1 MRVHSTR
8 VIALILCLIP
18 LVTGVIAQETNA
30 PPVVVGSIDDLTLTR
45 EEGARTLEAAGYFS
59 DADGDALGYSVD
71 SEDETIVAA
80 SIDPISGQLTLT
92 PVVIG
97 SAEIT
102 VTARDPAG
110 AMVTQTFQARV
121 VNSAPVAVGRIDD
134 LIVTREQGPRSIETA
149 AYFRDAD
156 GDVLTY
162 SVSSFFIPVAIDSAS
177 GSLTVGLFG
186 SGDTEI
192 SVTVTDPSGATARQ
206 NIRVFL
212 GNSAP
217 VAVGRIDDQRL
228 TLAAGPQVIETADRF
243 RDADIGA
250 TLRYTVTPENEA
262 IVTTDIDSTSGQ
274 LTLTPVAIGT
284 TEITVTATDA
294 VETTATQ
301 VFQVTVNNSEP
312 VAVGSIADLTLTR
325 EGPQTLEMADYF
337 DDADGDNE
345 LRYTLIPGNES
356 IVTAG
361 IDATSGRLTLT
372 PVAIGSAELSVI
384 ASDRFAAVTQGFR
397 VIVSN
402 AAPAAV
408 GRIEDVVLTRGAG
421 QRIIEVSP
429 HFRDADGDD
438 LSYSVASGDETIVTA
453 TINTSGRLR
462 VALGIFRGR
471 STITVTA
478 RDPSGAMMTQVF
490 QVSVVNS
497 APLAMGSIAEL
508 TLTREAG
515 ARTLETAAYFS
526 DADAN
531 DSLGYVVTLEDGA
544 TVTARIDAGSGQLIV
559 TPVAVGTVAV
569 SVTARDPFGGMAT
582 QVFQVSVVNSAPA
595 TLGNIDDLTLTRE
608 AGAGTLQAAAYFRD
622 ADEDILRYSVTSE
635 QETIVTADIDPLSGQ
650 LTVTPIGRG
659 FTTISVTASDPSA
672 AMATQT
678 LRVVVGNSAPVAV
691 NSIDNLT
698 LVQTGERIIETAA
711 YFRDADG
718 DALGYGVDSED
729 DTIVSADIDPASGQ
743 LMLTPVGRGVTTISV
758 TASDP
763 SAAMVTQVF
772 QVAVDNTA
780 PVTMGNIADLTLT
793 REGGARTLETAAYF
807 SDADGDSDLRYA
819 VSPEDGAIVTAAID
833 AASGQL
839 TLTPVAI
846 GSAEISVTA
855 SDPFGATATQ
865 VFQAAVGNSA
875 PFTVGSIDDLTL
887 TREEG
892 ARTLEAADYFSDAD
906 GDALGYSVDSE
917 DDTIVTANIDPI
929 SGQLTLTPVVI
940 GGAEITVTASD
951 PVGAMVTQVF
961 QARVANSAPV
971 AVGRIDDLVVIR
983 EEGPRTID
991 TAAYF
996 RDADGDALTYSIR
1009 SFLIAADIDSV
1020 SGRLTVGLFGSGSI
1034 EGSVIVTDPSGATA
1048 RQNVRVFLG
1057 NSVPVAVGRID
1068 DQRLTLAAGP
1078 RVIETA
1084 DRFRDADVNATL
1096 RYTVTPEN
1104 EAIVTTDIDSSSGQ
1118 LTLTPVAIGTAEI
1131 TVTATD
1137 AVETTATQVFQVT
1150 VNNSAPVAV
1159 DSIADLTLT
1168 REARARTLETAD
1180 YFDDADGKASL
1191 RYAVISD
1198 GAEVS
1203 AGIDPISGQLTLTP
1217 VAIGSAEISVT
1228 ASDRFAAVTQR
1239 FQVIVSN
1246 AAPVAVGRIADLV
1259 LTRGQGQRII
1269 EASPHFRDA
1278 DGDDLNYSVAS
1289 ANETIV
1295 SADIVPD
1302 SGRLTLTAVV
1312 IGSAEITVTAR
1323 DPSGA
1328 MMSQVFQVRVDNT
1341 APLAM
1346 GRIDDLVVT
1355 REAGAQ
1361 TLEAAAYFND
1371 ADGDNDLRYTVTSEN
1386 ETIVTADIVPSSGQL
1401 TLTPIGRGL
1410 TTVSVTARDRSG
1422 AMVMQAFQVTVN
1434 NSAPTTV
1441 GSIDALM
1448 LTREEGA
1455 RTLQAADYFRDAD
1468 SNDLRYSVT
1477 SGGESVVTTSID
1489 PASGQLT
1496 LTPIAIGTTQVTVT
1510 ASEQFGPGATVMQV
1524 FEVAVVNSAPV
1535 AVGSIDNLT
1544 LVRETGAG
1552 IIGTATYF
1560 RDADGDALGYG
1571 VDSEDDTIVSADIDP
1586 ASGQLTLTPIER
1598 GVTTIT
1604 VTATASD
1611 SSAAM
1616 PTQVFQVAVDN
1627 ATPIA
1632 VNSIADLAL
1641 TREGGVRTLETAAY
1655 FSDADSDLRYTV
1667 IPEDEAAV
1675 TVAIDAASGQL
1686 TLTPVAIGSA
1696 EISVTASDPFGATA
1710 TQVFEVAVGNSAP
1723 FTVGSIADLTR
1734 TRTQGARPLET
1745 AGYFADADGNDSLGY
1760 TVASDD
1766 EGAVTANIDPISG
1779 QLTLTLVAIGTAEI
1793 SVTARDPAGAMVTQA
1808 FQVSVA
1814 NSVPVRVGRIDDQ
1827 FLMLATGAQT
1837 LEVAAYFRDV
1847 DGNDSLRYMVAS
1859 DDEGVVTASIDAIS
1873 GRLTLTPMFRQDTA
1887 ITVTARDPSGAM
1899 VTQLIRV
1906 TVVNSPPVAVNR
1918 IPDQRTTVAA
1928 GPRML
1933 RVANYFRDFENT
1945 GLFHTPVSSNR
1956 AVARVNVI
1964 DFVMGRFTLTPIAVG
1979 TAQITVTARDMFDA
1993 TVTQVFEVTVTN
2005 SAPVAV
2011 GTVDSMIL
2019 TREERTR
2026 TLEMA
2031 TYFNDA
2037 DDKASLRYAVISEGP
2052 GVGMDIPNG
2061 VSADIDP
2068 ISGRLTLTPI
2078 AIGFSEVTVTVGD
2091 PLGATATQSFSVRV
2105 DNAVPV
2111 RVGSIED
2118 RSLTVAAGP
2127 QTFGTSAYFRDVDG
2141 DVLIYDATSGNDD
2154 IVTVALGASGRLTL
2168 TPIAIGTTQVSV
2180 TAQEHFQTRD
2190 GATQVF
2196 QVTVG
2201 NSAPVA
2207 VGRIDDL
2214 ALTREGGPHSLETA
2228 PHFREV
2234 DGDDLSYSV
2243 SVASA
2248 DASIVTAGIDP
2259 DSGRL
2264 TLTPLARGF
2273 TTISVTASDPSA
2285 ATMTQVFQVA
2295 VDNTTP
2301 VAVGSIADL
2310 MLSREAGARSLETVA
2325 YFHDADGDTLT
2336 YDATSADEAVV
2347 IASIDAS
2354 SGRLRL
2360 TPVGHGSTTISVTAS
2375 DPSGIMATQTFQ
2387 VEVSNNTPVAMGAIA
2402 DLTLT
2407 REQGAQLLETA
2418 TYFRD
2423 VDGDALNYSV
2433 SVASADETIVSAGI
2447 DADSGQLTLTPLV
2460 RGDTTI
2466 SVTAS
2471 DPSAAMAT
2479 QTFQVSVANSAP
2491 VAVGAMD
2498 ELVLTSEQGGRFVE
2512 VLPYFRDADDDSLS
2526 YRFSSGDARVV
2537 MVEDNIATTRNL
2549 FVLAVGRGRTTI
2561 TMTASDPFGATAN
2574 QVFQV
2579 TVDNAAPVAVGGIE
2593 DVVLTR
2599 EQGPRTLGTAAYF
2612 SDAEDNDDLGYSVT
2626 LEDEG
2631 IVSAN
2636 IDADSGQLTLTPV
2649 GRGDTT
2655 ISVTARD
2662 PSAAMATQVFE
2673 VSVANSVLVAVGTI
2687 ADRMLRL
2694 ATGSRAFGTSAY
2706 FRDADGDALGYS
2718 VDSENE
2724 TIVSADIDADS
2735 GRLTLTPVVRGDT
2748 TISVTASGSSGAM
2761 VTQRFQVVVTNSA
2774 PVATGGRTR
2783 DLMITREAGPQT
2795 LETSVYFRDPDG
2807 DILRYEVASGNEA
2820 LVTADIDS
2828 ASGRVTVTSKGR
2840 GNAIITV
2847 TARDPSAAMVRRN
2860 LRVFLN
2866 NSAPVAVG
2874 GIDDQSLTVVAGPQ
2888 NLEVATYFRDVDG
2901 DTLIYSVDSG
2911 NGAVVSADIDSP
2923 SAQLTLTPVSPGR
2936 SRITVTASD
2945 SFGGMT
2951 TQVFQVA
2958 VGNSAPVVVS
2968 PIADQN
2974 LTVMTGPQT
2983 LETAAYFNDA
2993 EDNDGLRYSVT
3004 PGDETIVIAGID
3016 STSGRLLLTP
3026 VGRGFTTLTVTA
3038 RDRFG
3043 AMVMQDFQVTVNNSA
3058 PVAVSSI
3065 GARNLAVAAG
3075 PQTFEAAIYFRD
3087 ADDNDSLTYTVTPED
3102 EMIVMAGIDAS
3113 SGRLTLTPAAIG
3125 TTAVSVTASDPS
3137 AAMATQVFQVSVG
3150 NSAPVLLGRI
3160 AEQNLTVAAGPQP
3173 LETADYFQDADG
3185 NDSLIYTVT
3194 PEDERIVT
3202 ADIDASSGRL
3212 MLTPVAIGTAEVT
3225 VTVRD
3230 LSEAMVTQVFQVSVG
3245 NSAPTAV
3252 GGIDD
3257 LMLTRQQ
3264 GAHSLETAAYF
3275 RDADGDALG
3284 YSVDS
3289 EDETIVSANID
3300 ADSGQLTLTPVG
3312 RGDTTISVTARDPS
3326 AAMATQVFEVSVAN
3340 SVLVAVGTIDDRML
3354 RLATGRRAFGTSAYF
3369 RDADGDALAGYS
3381 VDSENDTIVTAD
3393 IDADSGRLTLTPV
3406 VRGAATISVT
3416 ASGSSGAMVTQRFRV
3431 VVANSAP
3438 VSTSTT
3444 NLVVSREA
3452 GPQTLE
3458 ASAYFRDA
3466 DGDILRYE
3474 VTSGNEALVSAE
3486 VDPASGRV
3494 TVTYK
3499 DSGIAIITVAASDPS
3514 GARVRRDFRVFLNNS
3529 APVAVGAI
3537 DDQNLAVVAGP
3548 QNLEVS
3554 TYFRDAD
3561 GDTLI
3566 YSADSGN
3573 EAIVSADIDS
3583 SSGRLTLTPVSP
3595 GRSTITVTAR
3605 DPSAAMATQVFQ
3617 VYVDNSAPVAVGSI
3631 GARNLVVTA
3640 GPQTL
3645 ETAGYFSDAE
3655 GGGDLRYSV
3664 SLTPGDEAI
3673 VIAGI
3678 NAISGRLLLTPVGRG
3693 RRTITVTTIDPPG
3706 AMATQVFQVA
3716 VINPP
3721 PTADA
3726 GAEQSVAEGTSV
3738 TLDGSDSSDPGGENL
3753 SYAWTQIGTPTVT
3766 LTSEDS
3772 ATPSFTAPTELL
3784 ADVELVFSLI
3794 VNNGESDSSADTV
3807 TITTTAGT
3815 NDPPTADAGAE
3826 QTVAEGVNVTLNGS
3840 GSSDPE
3846 SANLGYAWTQ
3856 TSGTPTVTLTGEDT
3870 ATPTFTAP
3878 SGLLADVELIFSL
3891 IVNDGENDSSAAT
3904 VTITTTAGPNNPP
3917 TADAGADQTVTEGA
3931 SVTLNGSGSS
3941 DPEGAS
3947 LSYAWTQVGTPAV
3960 ALTGEDTATPTFT
3973 APRELLANVE
3983 LVFSL
3988 IVNDSAND
3996 SSAATVTITTTAGE
4010 NDPPIAVATAMPNPT
4025 DEGATVTL
4033 DGSGS
4038 SDPEGEDLIY
4048 AWTQTSGATVSL
4060 SDTAAESPT
4069 FMAPDQLL
4077 STATLAF
4084 ELIVTEDRTDG
4095 SASPAATVSVTIS
4108 AGTNDPPT
4116 AVATATPNPA
4126 DEGASVTLDGSGS
4139 SDPEGEDLIYAWS
4152 QTSGATVSLSDTA
4165 AESPTFMA
4173 PDQLLSA
4180 ATLDFELIV
4189 TEDRT
4194 DGSAS
4199 PAATVSVTISAGT
4212 NDPPTADAGADQTV
4226 AEGASVTLN
4235 GSGSSDPEGAN
4246 LTYTWTQTSGTPT
4259 VTLTGE
4265 DTAAPTFTAPEN
4277 LSANAVLIFSL
4288 TVNDG
4293 VSNSSAATVTITA
4306 GTNDPPTADAGADQ
4320 TVAEGASV
4328 TLDGSG
4334 SSDPEGAS
4342 LTYAWTQTNGT
4353 PTVTLTGDTTATPT
4367 FTAPADLLT
4376 TTSLEFSLVVN
4387 DGESDSQANTVTITI
4402 TGVNDPPIANAGA
4415 DQTVAEGAS
4424 VTLNG
4429 SASAD
4434 PEDEDLT
4441 YAWTQVG
4448 TSTVTLNDAD
4458 TATPTFTAPTE
4469 LLTDAT
4475 LAFQLIVTEDRTGGQ
4490 SSSPATVS
4498 VTITAGTNDPPT
4510 AVATATPNPAN
4521 EGVMVTLNGSASAD
4535 PEGEGLTY
4543 AWTQVGTPT
4552 VPLSGDT
4559 TATPT
4564 FTAPTELL
4572 NPETLAFQLIV
4583 TEDRTGGQSSSPAT
4597 VSVTITAGDNDP
4609 PTAVATATPN
4619 PANEGV
4625 SVTLNGS
4632 ASSDPEDEDLT
4643 YAWSQTSGEDVSLT
4657 GENTATPT
4665 FTAPTELL
4673 NTATLAFQL
4682 IVTEDRTGGSA
4693 SDPATVN
4700 VIVSPGTNDPPT
4712 ANAGADQT
4720 VAEGASVTLNGSAS
4734 ADPEGEDLTYAWTQ
4748 VGTSTV
4754 TLNDADTATPTF
4766 TAPTELLN
4774 TATLVFQLIVTE
4786 DRTGG
4791 SQSDPATVN
4800 VIVSAGTNDAPTA
4813 NAGADQTV
4821 AEGASV
4827 TLNGSAS
4834 ADPEDEDL
4842 TYAWTQVGTPT
4853 VTLNDADTAT
4863 PTFTAPTELLADAT
4877 LTFQLIVTED
4887 RTGGSASAPATVNV
4901 IVSPGTNDPPTAN
4914 AGADQTVAEGASVTL
4929 NGSASADPE
4938 DEDLTYA
4945 WTQTGGTPTVPLTGD
4960 TTVTP
4965 TFTAP
4970 TELLNP
4976 ETLVFQLI
4984 VTEDRTGGS
4993 QSDPATV
5000 NVIVSPGTNDAPIAN
5015 AGADQTVAEGA
5026 SVTLNGSAS
5035 ADPEGEDLT
5044 YAWTQVG
5051 TPTVPLTGQNTATPT
5066 FTAPTELLN
5075 TETLV
5080 FQLIVTE
5087 DRTGGSQSDP
5097 ATVNVIVSP
5106 GTNDAP
5112 IANAGAN
5119 QTVAEGVTVTLN
5131 GSASSDPEGE
5141 DLTYAWTQTGGEDVS
5156 LTGDTTA
5163 TPTFTAPVQL
5173 LNPETLVF
5181 QLIVTEDR
5189 TGGQSSSPA
5198 TVNVTITAGTND
5210 PPTANAGA
5218 DQSVAEGVT
5227 VTLNGSASA
5236 DPEGEDLT
5244 YAWTQTGGTP
5254 TVPLTGDTTATP
5266 TFTAPTE
5273 LLNPETLVFQLIVTE
5288 DRTGGQSSSPATVN
5302 VTITAGTNDPPTAD
5316 AGSDQTVA
5324 EGATVTLNG
5333 SASADPEG
5341 EDLTYAWT
5349 QVGTS
5354 TVTLNDADTIAPTF
5368 TAPENL
5374 SADVDLVFSLTVN
5387 DGVSGS
5393 QAATVTITVGTNTPP
5408 TISGTPATSV
5418 VQGGTYIFTP
5428 DGGDVDTGDTLE
5440 YAISNLPDWADFD
5453 TATGALTNKTGR
5465 PNSGDVGNHE
5475 DIIITVT
5482 DGIIATPVALATFA
5496 IEVTAP
5502 APTNTPPTISG
5513 APQTSVVQGGTYSF
5527 TPGGG
5532 DVDTGDTLLY
5542 AISNLPDWADFST
5555 TTGAL
5560 TNKTGRPN
5568 SGDVGNHEDIVIT
5581 VTDGIIATP
5590 VALATFA
5597 IEVTAP
5603 APTNTPPTI
5612 SGSPATSVAQ
5622 GGTYSFTP
5630 GGGDVDTGDTLL
5642 YAISNLPDWA
5652 DFSTT
5657 TGALTNKTGRPNS
5670 GDVGN
5675 HEDIIITVTDGIITT
5690 PVALA
5695 TFAIEVTA
5703 PAPTNTPPTISGSP
5717 ATSVAQGGT
5726 YSFTPGGGDVDTGD
5740 TLLYAISNLPDW
5752 ADFSTT
5758 TGALTNKAGRPNS
5771 GDVGNHEDIV
5781 ISVTDGN
5788 IATPVALA
5796 TFAIEVTAPA
5806 PTNTPP
5812 TISGSP
5818 ATSVAQGGTYSFT
5831 PGGGDVDTGDT
5842 LLYAIS
5848 NLPDWADFSTTT
5860 GALTNKTGRPNSGDV
5875 GNHEDIIIT
5884 VTDNIITTPVA
5895 LSAFDIEVT
5904 ATAGTNVPPTANAG
5918 ANQRASKGTAVT
5930 LDGTGSDDPDG
5941 DNAALTYLWSQ
5952 DAGPTVTLS
5961 STAAAQPTF
5970 TIPNTI
5976 PTSGPASY
5984 TFRLIVSG
5992 GALSSA
5998 PVTVRIFIRPLFRDT
6013 IANQTYSEGNAITA
6027 LTLPEALAGPGSA
6040 PSTNTYTLAPLPA
6053 GLAFNATSRILSG
6066 TPTTAGTTDLTY
6078 TATNGD
6084 GDTDSLSFSIAVTS
6098 AANTPPTTSAFTVT
6112 TNEDTDYT
6120 FTVANFPFTDTDG
6133 DMLEQVRIDTLP
6145 ASANGSLAL
6154 GTGATPVNMAQVI
6167 AVADIPT
6174 LVYTPA
6180 TNVNGAATFT
6190 FSVSDGDDFSTPP
6203 ATATVTVTAVND
6215 AASGLPTISG
6225 APRVGATL
6233 TANTNGISDAD
6244 GPASLPFTYQ
6254 WNTHSGGTDTAIGGA
6269 TSASYLLTADDVGDQ
6284 ITVSV
6289 RYSDAGNTNEGPLTS
6304 VPTALITASSTPAPP
6319 PPAPGP
6325 DPEPPPDEDDGV
6337 QLLNAEGFPVSGLTI
6352 VVGETREVSI
6362 QGGFPPFFV
6371 SGDPGGTTR
6380 SVVAGRTLLVT
6391 GVNAGQAR
6399 LRIRD
6404 IRETFSFLPVN
6415 VTTLPPVLNP
6425 EADDGTGTE
6434 AVFRSGASSDG
6445 GDSYFED
6452 GSFPVGEELDIV
6464 FTITPRSIDV
6474 GEQANVVVAAR
6485 SASAPETVWLLT
6497 QSGLVLYDGET
6508 LAYFEEDLM
6517 LEAGVRLINLTP
6529 EPVMLSSAELG
6540 NWELYIGYQLD
6551 SGELLYHTEP
6561 LRIEVVE

>member
-18 LVTGVIAQETNA
+18 LVTGVIAQESNA

-71 SEDETIVAA
+71 SEDETIVTAN
-80 SIDPISGQLTLT
+80 IDPISGQLTLT
-92 PVVIG
+92 PIDRRG
-97 SAEIT
+97 TTIT
-102 VTARDPAG
+102 VTASDPVG
-110 AMVTQTFQARV
+110 AMVTQVFQARV
-121 VNSAPVAVGRIDD
+121 ANSAPVAVGRIDD
-134 LIVTREQGPRSIETA
+134 LVVIREEGPRTIDTA

-156 GDVLTY
+156 GDALTY
-162 SVSSFFIPVAIDSAS
+162 SIRSFLIAADIDSVS
-177 GSLTVGLFG
+177 GRLTVGLFG
-186 SGDTEI
+186 SGSIEG
-192 SVTVTDPSGATARQ
+192 SVIVTDPSGATARQ
-206 NIRVFL
+206 NVRVFL
-212 GNSAP
+212 GNSVP

-228 TLAAGPQVIETADRF
+228 TLAAGPQVIATADRF
-243 RDADIGA
+243 RDADVNA

-262 IVTTDIDSTSGQ
+262 IVTADIDSTSGQ

-284 TEITVTATDA
+284 TEITVTATD
-294 VETTATQ
+294 VLETTATQ
-301 VFQVTVNNSEP
+301 VFQVTVNNSAP

-337 DDADGDNE
+337 RDADGDNE
-345 LRYTLIPGNES
+345 LRYTLIPGNAS

-384 ASDRFAAVTQGFR
+384 ASDRFAAVTQRFR

-438 LSYSVASGDETIVTA
+438 LSYSVASADETIVTA

-608 AGAGTLQAAAYFRD
+608 AGAQPLETAAYFRD
-622 ADEDILRYSVTSE
+622 ADEDILRYGVTAE

-650 LTVTPIGRG
+650 LTVTPVGRG

-678 LRVVVGNSAPVAV
+678 LRVMVDNSAPVAV
-691 NSIDNLT
+691 GSIDNLT

-711 YFRDADG
+711 FFRDADG

-743 LMLTPVGRGVTTISV
+743 LMLTPVERGVTTITV
-758 TASDP
+758 TATASDP
-763 SAAMVTQVF
+763 SAAMPTQVF
-772 QVAVDNTA
+772 QVAVDNATPIA
-780 PVTMGNIADLTLT
+780 VNSIADLALT
-793 REGGARTLETAAYF
+793 REDGAQTLETAAYF

-892 ARTLEAADYFSDAD
+892 ARTLEVAAYFSDAD

-917 DDTIVTANIDPI
+917 DETIVTANIDPI
-929 SGQLTLTPVVI
+929 SGQLTLTPI
-940 GGAEITVTASD
+940 DRRGTTITVTARD

-983 EEGPRTID
+983 EEGPRSID

-996 RDADGDALTYSIR
+996 RDADGDALTYSTR

-1078 RVIETA
+1078 QVIETA
-1084 DRFRDADVNATL
+1084 DRFRDADVGATL

-1104 EAIVTTDIDSSSGQ
+1104 EAIVTTDIDSTSGQ
-1118 LTLTPVAIGTAEI
+1118 LTLTPVAIGTTEI

-1137 AVETTATQVFQVT
+1137 VLETTATQVFQVT
-1150 VNNSAPVAV
+1150 VNNSEPVAV
-1159 DSIADLTLT
+1159 GSIADLTLT
-1168 REARARTLETAD
+1168 REARARTLQTAD

-1203 AGIDPISGQLTLTP
+1203 ADIDPISGQLTLTP
-1217 VAIGSAEISVT
+1217 VAIGSAELSVT

-1259 LTRGQGQRII
+1259 LTRGEGQRII

-1278 DGDDLNYSVAS
+1278 DGDDLSYSVAS
-1289 ANETIV
+1289 ANEAIV
-1295 SADIVPD
+1295 SAGIDPD
-1302 SGRLTLTAVV
+1302 SGQLTLTAVV

-1323 DPSGA
+1323 DPTGA
-1328 MMSQVFQVRVDNT
+1328 MMTQVFQVRVANT

-1355 REAGAQ
+1355 REEGAQ

-1386 ETIVTADIVPSSGQL
+1386 EAIVTANIVPSSGQL
-1401 TLTPIGRGL
+1401 TLTPIGRGF

-1434 NSAPTTV
+1434 NSAPTTL
-1441 GSIDALM
+1441 GNIDALM

-1468 SNDLRYSVT
+1468 TNDLRYSVI
-1477 SGGESVVTTSID
+1477 SGVGSVVSTSID
-1489 PASGQLT
+1489 PASGELT

-1510 ASEQFGPGATVMQV
+1510 ASEQFGPGAMVMQV

-1535 AVGSIDNLT
+1535 AVGRIDNLT
-1544 LVRETGAG
+1544 LILETGAG
-1552 IIGTATYF
+1552 IIATATYF

-1611 SSAAM
+1611 PSAAM

-1641 TREGGVRTLETAAY
+1641 TREDGVQTLETAAY

-1675 TVAIDAASGQL
+1675 TVGIDAASGQL
-1686 TLTPVAIGSA
+1686 TLTPVAIGTTKV
-1696 EISVTASDPFGATA
+1696 SVTASDPFGATA

-1745 AGYFADADGNDSLGY
+1745 AGYFGDADGNDSLGY

-1837 LEVAAYFRDV
+1837 LEVAAYFRDA
-1847 DGNDSLRYMVAS
+1847 DGNDSLRYTVAS
-1859 DDEGVVTASIDAIS
+1859 ADEGVVTASIDAIS
-1873 GRLTLTPMFRQDTA
+1873 GRLTLTPMFRQATA

-1964 DFVMGRFTLTPIAVG
+1964 DFVMGRFTLIPIAVG

-1993 TVTQVFEVTVTN
+1993 TATQVFEVTVTN

-2011 GTVDSMIL
+2011 GSVDFMIL

-2037 DDKASLRYAVISEGP
+2037 DDKGSLRYAVISEGP

-2091 PLGATATQSFSVRV
+2091 PLGATATQSFEVRV

-2214 ALTREGGPHSLETA
+2214 ALTREGGAHILETA
-2228 PHFREV
+2228 LHFREV

-2243 SVASA
+2243 SVASV
-2248 DASIVTAGIDP
+2248 DATIVSAGIDP

-2273 TTISVTASDPSA
+2273 TTISVTAGDPSA
-2285 ATMTQVFQVA
+2285 AMTTQVFRVA

-2626 LEDEG
+2626 LEAEG
-2631 IVSAN
+2631 IVTAN

-2649 GRGDTT
+2649 SRGDTT

-2687 ADRMLRL
+2687 DDRMLRL

-2774 PVATGGRTR
+2774 PVATGGRIR

-2847 TARDPSAAMVRRN
+2847 TASDPSAAMVRRN

-2874 GIDDQSLTVVAGPQ
+2874 AIDDQSLTVVAGPQ

-2911 NGAVVSADIDSP
+2911 NEAVVSADIDSP

-2936 SRITVTASD
+2936 STITVTASD

-3595 GRSTITVTAR
+3595 GRSTITVTAS

-3693 RRTITVTTIDPPG
+3693 LRTIAVTTIDPPG

-3726 GAEQSVAEGTSV
+3726 GAEQTVAEGTSV

-3753 SYAWTQIGTPTVT
+3753 SYAWIQTDGQIVSLSG
-3766 LTSEDS
+3766 EDS

-3784 ADVELVFSLI
+3784 ADVVLVFSLI

-3807 TITTTAGT
+3807 TITTTAGV
-3815 NDPPTADAGAE
+3815 NDPPIANAGAE
-3826 QTVAEGVNVTLNGS
+3826 QTVAEGASVTLNGS
-3840 GSSDPE
+3840 ASADPE
-3846 SANLGYAWTQ
+3846 GENLTYAWTQ
-3856 TSGTPTVTLTGEDT
+3856 VGTSTVTLSGEDT

-3947 LSYAWTQVGTPAV
+3947 LTYAWTQVGTPAV

-3973 APRELLANVE
+3973 APENLLTDAVLE
-3983 LVFSL
+3983 FSL
-3988 IVNDSAND
+3988 TVNDGVSD
-3996 SSAATVTITTTAGE
+3996 SSAATVTITTTAGT
-4010 NDPPIAVATAMPNPT
+4010 NDPPTANAGADQSVA
-4025 DEGATVTL
+4025 EGVTVTL

-4038 SDPEGEDLIY
+4038 SDPENANLIY
-4048 AWTQTSGATVSL
+4048 AWTQVGTPTVALTGA
-4060 SDTAAESPT
+4060 DTATPT
-4069 FMAPDQLL
+4069 FTAPENLL
-4077 STATLAF
+4077 
-4084 ELIVTEDRTDG
+4084 TDAVLEFSLTVNDG
-4095 SASPAATVSVTIS
+4095 VSDSSAATVTI
-4108 AGTNDPPT
+4108 TT
-4116 AVATATPNPA
+4116 T
-4126 DEGASVTLDGSGS
+4126 
-4139 SDPEGEDLIYAWS
+4139 
-4152 QTSGATVSLSDTA
+4152 
-4165 AESPTFMA
+4165 
-4173 PDQLLSA
+4173 
-4180 ATLDFELIV
+4180 
-4189 TEDRT
+4189 
-4194 DGSAS
+4194 
-4199 PAATVSVTISAGT
+4199 AGT

-4226 AEGASVTLN
+4226 AEGVTVTLD
-4235 GSGSSDPEGAN
+4235 GSGSSDPENAT
-4246 LTYTWTQTSGTPT
+4246 LTYAWTQTSGTPTVTLTGEDTATPTFTAPENLLTDAVLEFSLTVNDGVSDSSAATVTITTTAGENDPPTANAGADQTVAEGVTVTLNGSGNDPEGEDLTYAWTQTSGTPT

-4277 LSANAVLIFSL
+4277 LLTNAVLEFSL

-4293 VSNSSAATVTITA
+4293 VSDSSAATVTITTTA
-4306 GTNDPPTADAGADQ
+4306 GTNDPPTANAGADQSVAEGVTVTLDGSGSSDPENANLIYAWTQVGTPTVTLTGEDTATPTFTAPENLLTDAVLEFSLTVNDGVSDSSAATVTITTTAGTNDAPTANAGADQ

-4334 SSDPEGAS
+4334 SSDPENAN
-4342 LTYAWTQTNGT
+4342 LTYAWTQVGT

-4367 FTAPADLLT
+4367 FTAPENLLT
-4376 TTSLEFSLVVN
+4376 NAVLEFSLIVN
-4387 DGESDSQANTVTITI
+4387 DGVSDSAAATVTIT
-4402 TGVNDPPIANAGA
+4402 TTAGQNDPPIANAGA
-4415 DQTVAEGAS
+4415 DQTVAEGVT

-4429 SASAD
+4429 SASSD
-4434 PEDEDLT
+4434 PENANLT

-4448 TSTVTLNDAD
+4448 TPTVTLSGED

-4469 LLTDAT
+4469 LLNTETLVFQLIVTEDRTGGQSSSPATVSVIVSAGTNDAPIADAGADQTVAEGVTVTLNGSASADPEGEDLTYAWTQTGGEDVSLSGENTATPTFTAPVQLLNPETLVFQLIVTEDRTGGQSSSPATVSVTITAGDNDAPTANAGADQTVAEGVTVTLNGSGSSDPEGEDLTYAWTQTSGEDVSLSDTDTAT
-4475 LAFQLIVTEDRTGGQ
+4475 PTFTAPDQLLNPETLVFQLIVTEDRTGGQ

-4498 VTITAGTNDPPT
+4498 VTITAGTNDAPIANAGADQT
-4510 AVATATPNPAN
+4510 VA
-4521 EGVMVTLNGSASAD
+4521 EGVTVTLNGSASAD
-4535 PEGEGLTY
+4535 PEGEDLTY
-4543 AWTQVGTPT
+4543 AWSQTGGEDVS
-4552 VPLSGDT
+4552 LSGDT

-4564 FTAPTELL
+4564 FTAPVQLL
-4572 NPETLAFQLIV
+4572 NPETLVFQLIV

-4609 PTAVATATPN
+4609 PTANAGADQSVA
-4619 PANEGV
+4619 EGV
-4625 SVTLNGS
+4625 TVTLNGS
-4632 ASSDPEDEDLT
+4632 ASADPEGEDLT
-4643 YAWSQTSGEDVSLT
+4643 YAWSQTGGEDVSLSGDT
-4657 GENTATPT
+4657 TATPT
-4665 FTAPTELL
+4665 FTAPVQLL
-4673 NTATLAFQL
+4673 NPETLVFQL
-4682 IVTEDRTGGSA
+4682 IVTEDRTGGQS
-4693 SDPATVN
+4693 SSPATVS
-4700 VIVSPGTNDPPT
+4700 VTITAGDNDPPT

-4720 VAEGASVTLNGSAS
+4720 VAEGASVTLNGSGSSDPEGEDLTYAWSQTGGATVSLSDTAAESPTFMAPDQLLNPETLAFSLIVNDGVSDSAAATVTITTTAGQNDPPIANAGADQTVAEGVTVTLNGSASSDPENANLTYAWTQVGTPTVTLSGEDTATPTFTAPTELLNTETLVFQLIVTEDRTGGQSSSPATVSVIVSAGTNDAPIADAGADQTVAEGVTVTLNGSAS

-4748 VGTSTV
+4748 TSGEDV
-4754 TLNDADTATPTF
+4754 SLSGENTATPTF
-4766 TAPTELLN
+4766 TAPVQLLN
-4774 TATLVFQLIVTE
+4774 PETLVFQLIVTE

-4791 SQSDPATVN
+4791 QSSSPATVS
-4800 VIVSAGTNDAPTA
+4800 VTITAGDNDAPTA

-4821 AEGASV
+4821 AEGVTV

-4863 PTFTAPTELLADAT
+4863 PTFTAPTELLTDAT

-4887 RTGGSASAPATVNV
+4887 RTNGSASAPATVNV
-4901 IVSPGTNDPPTAN
+4901 IVTAGTNDP
-4914 AGADQTVAEGASVTL
+4914 
-4929 NGSASADPE
+4929 
-4938 DEDLTYA
+4938 
-4945 WTQTGGTPTVPLTGD
+4945 
-4960 TTVTP
+4960 
-4965 TFTAP
+4965 
-4970 TELLNP
+4970 
-4976 ETLVFQLI
+4976 
-4984 VTEDRTGGS
+4984 
-4993 QSDPATV
+4993 
-5000 NVIVSPGTNDAPIAN
+5000 PIAN
-5015 AGADQTVAEGA
+5015 AGADQTVAEGVT
-5026 SVTLNGSAS
+5026 VTLNGSAS
-5035 ADPEGEDLT
+5035 ADPEGEGLT
-5044 YAWTQVG
+5044 YAWTQTSG
-5051 TPTVPLTGQNTATPT
+5051 TPTVTLSGDTTATPT
-5066 FTAPTELLN
+5066 FSAPENLLADAVLEFSLTVN
-5075 TETLV
+5075 DGV
-5080 FQLIVTE
+5080 NN
-5087 DRTGGSQSDP
+5087 SDP
-5097 ATVNVIVSP
+5097 ATVTITTTA

-5141 DLTYAWTQTGGEDVS
+5141 DLTYAWTQVGTSTVTLTGED
-5156 LTGDTTA
+5156 TA
-5163 TPTFTAPVQL
+5163 TPTFTAPENL
-5173 LNPETLVF
+5173 LTDAELVF
-5181 QLIVTEDR
+5181 SLTVND
-5189 TGGQSSSPA
+5189 GVSDSSAA
-5198 TVNVTITAGTND
+5198 TVTITTTAGTND
-5210 PPTANAGA
+5210 APIANAGA
-5218 DQSVAEGVT
+5218 
-5227 VTLNGSASA
+5227 
-5236 DPEGEDLT
+5236 
-5244 YAWTQTGGTP
+5244 
-5254 TVPLTGDTTATP
+5254 
-5266 TFTAPTE
+5266 
-5273 LLNPETLVFQLIVTE
+5273 
-5288 DRTGGQSSSPATVN
+5288 
-5302 VTITAGTNDPPTAD
+5302 
-5316 AGSDQTVA
+5316 DQTVA

-5341 EDLTYAWT
+5341 ENLTYTWT
-5349 QVGTS
+5349 QVGTP
-5354 TVTLNDADTIAPTF
+5354 TVTLTGQTTATPTF

-5374 SADVDLVFSLTVN
+5374 LANAVLEFSLIVN
-5387 DGVSGS
+5387 DGVSDS
-5393 QAATVTITVGTNTPP
+5393 SAATVTITTTAAPPEVLNEGAAVALGMEPASTDSTGTMITLPTSEPVDVSMARTDEFMVTSTLDGVARDHRVTAIRQGSIILDVTPAIPAGAVIAVSYIPVLGSITSTATDMPLAEISNLSVRPPTSGAFTDLNETILPEVARALADQTVGGITRRIDQVRTGANRTVNFAGQSSLAGVATAHGKGMADRTLDMKAMLGNSGFALPLNAGDGTGGTNG
-5408 TISGTPATSV
+5408 SGGSSLTFWGGADYRDFDGSGNGIDFDGDLFSAQLGVDGKPRDGLLIGLAASWSESEIDYRSDSGRGEHQLEIASVNPYASWEARNGLDLWATAGFG
-5418 VQGGTYIFTP
+5418 QGDLEITGDGQDRVSSDVETRTVGAGVGYQLPGSSTFRLKGSALLSELEVEGGNGIAALEVNTSLLRIALERSHKQMLSGEAYMEP
-5428 DGGDVDTGDTLE
+5428 SLEAGARYDGGDGETGFGVELGAGLRYTNPAAGLTLE
-5440 YAISNLPDWADFD
+5440 SNARTLVGRDDYKEWGIS
-5453 TATGALTNKTGR
+5453 GR
-5465 PNSGDVGNHE
+5465 ILLQAGNH
-5475 DIIITVT
+5475 
-5482 DGIIATPVALATFA
+5482 
-5496 IEVTAP
+5496 
-5502 APTNTPPTISG
+5502 
-5513 APQTSVVQGGTYSF
+5513 
-5527 TPGGG
+5527 
-5532 DVDTGDTLLY
+5532 
-5542 AISNLPDWADFST
+5542 
-5555 TTGAL
+5555 
-5560 TNKTGRPN
+5560 GR
-5568 SGDVGNHEDIVIT
+5568 G
-5581 VTDGIIATP
+5581 
-5590 VALATFA
+5590 
-5597 IEVTAP
+5597 
-5603 APTNTPPTI
+5603 
-5612 SGSPATSVAQ
+5612 
-5622 GGTYSFTP
+5622 
-5630 GGGDVDTGDTLL
+5630 
-5642 YAISNLPDWA
+5642 
-5652 DFSTT
+5652 
-5657 TGALTNKTGRPNS
+5657 
-5670 GDVGN
+5670 
-5675 HEDIIITVTDGIITT
+5675 
-5690 PVALA
+5690 
-5695 TFAIEVTA
+5695 
-5703 PAPTNTPPTISGSP
+5703 
-5717 ATSVAQGGT
+5717 
-5726 YSFTPGGGDVDTGD
+5726 
-5740 TLLYAISNLPDW
+5740 
-5752 ADFSTT
+5752 
-5758 TGALTNKAGRPNS
+5758 
-5771 GDVGNHEDIV
+5771 
-5781 ISVTDGN
+5781 
-5788 IATPVALA
+5788 
-5796 TFAIEVTAPA
+5796 
-5806 PTNTPP
+5806 
-5812 TISGSP
+5812 
-5818 ATSVAQGGTYSFT
+5818 
-5831 PGGGDVDTGDT
+5831 
-5842 LLYAIS
+5842 
-5848 NLPDWADFSTTT
+5848 
-5860 GALTNKTGRPNSGDV
+5860 
-5875 GNHEDIIIT
+5875 
-5884 VTDNIITTPVA
+5884 
-5895 LSAFDIEVT
+5895 
-5904 ATAGTNVPPTANAG
+5904 
-5918 ANQRASKGTAVT
+5918 
-5930 LDGTGSDDPDG
+5930 
-5941 DNAALTYLWSQ
+5941 
-5952 DAGPTVTLS
+5952 
-5961 STAAAQPTF
+5961 
-5970 TIPNTI
+5970 
-5976 PTSGPASY
+5976 
-5984 TFRLIVSG
+5984 
-5992 GALSSA
+5992 
-5998 PVTVRIFIRPLFRDT
+5998 
-6013 IANQTYSEGNAITA
+6013 
-6027 LTLPEALAGPGSA
+6027 
-6040 PSTNTYTLAPLPA
+6040 
-6053 GLAFNATSRILSG
+6053 
-6066 TPTTAGTTDLTY
+6066 
-6078 TATNGD
+6078 
-6084 GDTDSLSFSIAVTS
+6084 LSFS
-6098 AANTPPTTSAFTVT
+6098 
-6112 TNEDTDYT
+6112 
-6120 FTVANFPFTDTDG
+6120 
-6133 DMLEQVRIDTLP
+6133 LR
-6145 ASANGSLAL
+6145 
-6154 GTGATPVNMAQVI
+6154 PV
-6167 AVADIPT
+6167 
-6174 LVYTPA
+6174 YG
-6180 TNVNGAATFT
+6180 NVNSSTQALWD
-6190 FSVSDGDDFSTPP
+6190 DGLRDE
-6203 ATATVTVTAVND
+6203 
-6215 AASGLPTISG
+6215 
-6225 APRVGATL
+6225 
-6233 TANTNGISDAD
+6233 AD
-6244 GPASLPFTYQ
+6244 GTARD
-6254 WNTHSGGTDTAIGGA
+6254 NTMRMESRLGYGL
-6269 TSASYLLTADDVGDQ
+6269 S
-6284 ITVSV
+6284 
-6289 RYSDAGNTNEGPLTS
+6289 
-6304 VPTALITASSTPAPP
+6304 
-6319 PPAPGP
+6319 APGGYGLMTP
-6325 DPEPPPDEDDGV
+6325 Y
-6337 QLLNAEGFPVSGLTI
+6337 AEMT
-6352 VVGETREVSI
+6352 
-6362 QGGFPPFFV
+6362 
-6371 SGDPGGTTR
+6371 SGDSTR
-6380 SVVAGRTLLVT
+6380 RY
-6391 GVNAGQAR
+6391 R
-6399 LRIRD
+6399 L
-6404 IRETFSFLPVN
+6404 
-6415 VTTLPPVLNP
+6415 
-6425 EADDGTGTE
+6425 G
-6434 AVFRSGASSDG
+6434 
-6445 GDSYFED
+6445 
-6452 GSFPVGEELDIV
+6452 
-6464 FTITPRSIDV
+6464 
-6474 GEQANVVVAAR
+6474 
-6485 SASAPETVWLLT
+6485 
-6497 QSGLVLYDGET
+6497 
-6508 LAYFEEDLM
+6508 M
-6517 LEAGVRLINLTP
+6517 
-6529 EPVMLSSAELG
+6529 
-6540 NWELYIGYQLD
+6540 NWELGSLFD
-6551 SGELLYHTEP
+6551 LNLVGERSESSASSAGTASTNAEHIILLKGVIR
-6561 LRIEVVE
+6561 L

>member
-206 NIRVFL
+206 NVRVFL
-212 GNSAP
+212 GNSVP
-217 VAVGRIDDQRL
+217 VAVGSIADQRL
-228 TLAAGPQVIETADRF
+228 TLAAGPRVIETADRF

-250 TLRYTVTPENEA
+250 TLRYTVASENEA

-337 DDADGDNE
+337 RDADGDNE
-345 LRYTLIPGNES
+345 LRYTLIPGNAS

-384 ASDRFAAVTQGFR
+384 ASDRFAAVTQRFR

-462 VALGIFRGR
+462 VTLGIFRGR

-582 QVFQVSVVNSAPA
+582 QVLQVSVVNSAPA

-608 AGAGTLQAAAYFRD
+608 AGAQPLETAAYFRD
-622 ADEDILRYSVTSE
+622 ADEDILRYGVTAE

-650 LTVTPIGRG
+650 LTVTPVGRG

-678 LRVVVGNSAPVAV
+678 LRVMVGNSAPVAV
-691 NSIDNLT
+691 GSIDNLT

-743 LMLTPVGRGVTTISV
+743 LTLTPVGRGVTTISV
-758 TASDP
+758 NASDP

-780 PVTMGNIADLTLT
+780 PVTMGSIDGLMLT
-793 REGGARTLETAAYF
+793 RGGGAQTLETAAYF

-833 AASGQL
+833 AASGRL

-855 SDPFGATATQ
+855 SDPFGATAIQ

-887 TREEG
+887 TREQG

-917 DDTIVTANIDPI
+917 DGTIVTANIDPI

-940 GGAEITVTASD
+940 GGAEITVTARD
-951 PVGAMVTQVF
+951 PAGAMVTQVF
-961 QARVANSAPV
+961 QARVVNSAPV

-996 RDADGDALTYSIR
+996 RDADGDALTYSTR
-1009 SFLIAADIDSV
+1009 SFLIAADIDAV

-1078 RVIETA
+1078 QVIETA

-1104 EAIVTTDIDSSSGQ
+1104 EAIVTTDIDSSSGR
-1118 LTLTPVAIGTAEI
+1118 LMLTPVAIGSAEVA
-1131 TVTATD
+1131 VTISD
-1137 AVETTATQVFQVT
+1137 VLETTATQVFQVI

-1168 REARARTLETAD
+1168 REARARTLQTAD

-1295 SADIVPD
+1295 SAGIDPD
-1302 SGRLTLTAVV
+1302 SGQLTLTAVV
-1312 IGSAEITVTAR
+1312 IGSTEITVTAR

-1328 MMSQVFQVRVDNT
+1328 MMTQVFQVRVDNT

-1441 GSIDALM
+1441 GSIDDLM

-1455 RTLQAADYFRDAD
+1455 RILQAADYFRDAD
-1468 SNDLRYSVT
+1468 SNDLRYSVM
-1477 SGGESVVTTSID
+1477 SGVESVVTTSID

-1510 ASEQFGPGATVMQV
+1510 ASEQFGPGAMVMQV

-1544 LVRETGAG
+1544 LILETGAG
-1552 IIGTATYF
+1552 IIETATYF

-1586 ASGQLTLTPIER
+1586 DSGQLTLTPIER

-1611 SSAAM
+1611 PSAAM

-1641 TREGGVRTLETAAY
+1641 TREDGARTLETAAY

-1686 TLTPVAIGSA
+1686 TLTPVAIGTTKV
-1696 EISVTASDPFGATA
+1696 SVTASDPFGATA

-1734 TRTQGARPLET
+1734 TRTQGVRPLET

-1760 TVASDD
+1760 TVASEN
-1766 EGAVTANIDPISG
+1766 EGVVTAHIDPISG
-1779 QLTLTLVAIGTAEI
+1779 QLTLTLVAIGTAEV
-1793 SVTARDPAGAMVTQA
+1793 SVTASDPAGAMVTQA

-1847 DGNDSLRYMVAS
+1847 DGNDSLRYTVAS
-1859 DDEGVVTASIDAIS
+1859 ADEGVVTASIDPIS
-1873 GRLTLTPMFRQDTA
+1873 GRLTLTPMFRQATA

-1964 DFVMGRFTLTPIAVG
+1964 DFVMGRFTLIPIAVG

-1993 TVTQVFEVTVTN
+1993 TATQVFEVTVTN

-2011 GTVDSMIL
+2011 GSVDFMIL

-2037 DDKASLRYAVISEGP
+2037 DDKGSLRYAVISEGP

-2091 PLGATATQSFSVRV
+2091 PLGATATQSFEVRV
-2105 DNAVPV
+2105 DNAAPV

-2214 ALTREGGPHSLETA
+2214 ALTREGGPHILETA

-2234 DGDDLSYSV
+2234 DGDDLNYSV

-2248 DASIVTAGIDP
+2248 NESIVSAGIDP

-2285 ATMTQVFQVA
+2285 AMTTQVFRVA

-2301 VAVGSIADL
+2301 VAVGSIDDL
-2310 MLSREAGARSLETVA
+2310 MLSREAGARPLETVA

-2336 YDATSADEAVV
+2336 FDATSANETVV
-2347 IASIDAS
+2347 IASINAS

-2360 TPVGHGSTTISVTAS
+2360 TPVGHGITTISVTAS

-2387 VEVSNNTPVAMGAIA
+2387 VEVSNNTPVAMGAID

-2407 REQGAQLLETA
+2407 REQGAHSLETA

-2423 VDGDALNYSV
+2423 VDGDALSYNV

-2447 DADSGQLTLTPLV
+2447 DAASGQLTLTPLV

-2631 IVSAN
+2631 IVTAN

-2649 GRGDTT
+2649 SRGNTT

-2662 PSAAMATQVFE
+2662 PSAAMTTQVFE

-2687 ADRMLRL
+2687 DDRMLRL

-2724 TIVSADIDADS
+2724 TIVTADIDADS
-2735 GRLTLTPVVRGDT
+2735 GRLTLTPVVRGNA

-2761 VTQRFQVVVTNSA
+2761 VTQRFQVVVANSA
-2774 PVATGGRTR
+2774 PVATGGRIR

-2874 GIDDQSLTVVAGPQ
+2874 AIDDQSLTVVAGPQ

-2911 NGAVVSADIDSP
+2911 NEAVVSANIDSP

-2958 VGNSAPVVVS
+2958 VGNSAPVVVN

-3004 PGDETIVIAGID
+3004 PGDETVVIAGID

-3038 RDRFG
+3038 RDPFAAG
-3043 AMVMQDFQVTVNNSA
+3043 VMQVFQVNVNNSA

-3087 ADDNDSLTYTVTPED
+3087 ADDNDSLTYTATPED

-3125 TTAVSVTASDPS
+3125 TTTVSVTASDPS

-3452 GPQTLE
+3452 GPQILE

-3474 VTSGNEALVSAE
+3474 VASGNEALVSAE

-3529 APVAVGAI
+3529 APVAVGGI

-3554 TYFRDAD
+3554 AYFRDAD

-3566 YSADSGN
+3566 YSADSAD
-3573 EAIVSADIDS
+3573 EAVVSADIDS

-3726 GAEQSVAEGTSV
+3726 GAEQTVAEGTSV

-3807 TITTTAGT
+3807 TITTTAGP
-3815 NDPPTADAGAE
+3815 NDPPTANAGAD
-3826 QTVAEGVNVTLNGS
+3826 QTVAEGVRVTLDGNAS
-3840 GSSDPE
+3840 ADPE
-3846 SANLGYAWTQ
+3846 GEDLTYAWTQ
-3856 TSGTPTVTLTGEDT
+3856 ASGTPTVTLSGENT

-3931 SVTLNGSGSS
+3931 TVTLNGSGSS

-3960 ALTGEDTATPTFT
+3960 ALSGEDTATPTFT

-4010 NDPPIAVATAMPNPT
+4010 NDPPIADAGADQTVA
-4025 DEGATVTL
+4025 EGASVTL
-4033 DGSGS
+4033 NGSGS
-4038 SDPEGEDLIY
+4038 SDPESEDLIY
-4048 AWTQTSGATVSL
+4048 AWTQTSGAAVSL

-4069 FMAPDQLL
+4069 FMAPVQLL
-4077 STATLAF
+4077 SDATLVF
-4084 ELIVTEDRTDG
+4084 QLIVTEDRTDG

-4116 AVATATPNPA
+4116 AVATAMPNPA

-4194 DGSAS
+4194 SGSAS

-4259 VTLTGE
+4259 VTLTG
-4265 DTAAPTFTAPEN
+4265 DTTAAPTFTAPEN

-4306 GTNDPPTADAGADQ
+4306 GTNDAPT
-4320 TVAEGASV
+4320 
-4328 TLDGSG
+4328 
-4334 SSDPEGAS
+4334 
-4342 LTYAWTQTNGT
+4342 
-4353 PTVTLTGDTTATPT
+4353 
-4367 FTAPADLLT
+4367 
-4376 TTSLEFSLVVN
+4376 
-4387 DGESDSQANTVTITI
+4387 
-4402 TGVNDPPIANAGA
+4402 ANAGA
-4415 DQTVAEGAS
+4415 DQTVAEGVT

-4469 LLTDAT
+4469 LLNTETLVFQLIVTEDRTNGSASSPATVNVIITAGTNDPPTANAGADQTVAEGVTVTLDGSGSSDPEGEDLTYAWTQTGGTPTVPLTGENTATPTFTAPTELLTDATLVFQLIVTEDRTNGSASAPATVNVIVSAGTNDPPTANAGADQTVAEGVTVTLNGSGSSDPEGENLTYAWTQVGTPTVTLSGEDTATPTFTAPTELLNTETLVFQLIVTEDRTGGQSSSPATVSVTITAGTNDAPTANAGADQTVAEGVTVTLDGSGSSDPEGEDLTYAWTQTGGEDVSLSGDTTTTPTFTAPTELLTDET

-4498 VTITAGTNDPPT
+4498 VTITAGDNDPPTANAGADQTVAEGASVTLNGSVSSDPENANLTYAWTQVGTPTVTLTGENTAAPTFTAPENLLTDAVLEFSLIVNDGVSDSSAATVTITTTAGTNDPPT
-4510 AVATATPNPAN
+4510 ADAGADQTVA
-4521 EGVMVTLNGSASAD
+4521 EGASVTLNGSASAD
-4535 PEGEGLTY
+4535 PEGENLTY

-4929 NGSASADPE
+4929 NGSASSDPE

-5349 QVGTS
+5349 QVGTP
-5354 TVTLNDADTIAPTF
+5354 TVTLTGEDTATPTF

-5374 SADVDLVFSLTVN
+5374 SANAVLVFSLTVN
-5387 DGVSGS
+5387 DGVSDS
-5393 QAATVTITVGTNTPP
+5393 SAATVTITTTVPP
-5408 TISGTPATSV
+5408 PEV
-5418 VQGGTYIFTP
+5418 
-5428 DGGDVDTGDTLE
+5428 LNE
-5440 YAISNLPDWADFD
+5440 
-5453 TATGALTNKTGR
+5453 GA
-5465 PNSGDVGNHE
+5465 
-5475 DIIITVT
+5475 
-5482 DGIIATPVALATFA
+5482 AVALGMEPARTDSTGTMITLPTSEPVDVSGARGEDFTV
-5496 IEVTAP
+5496 ISILDGVETEHEVTAIRTGSIILEVTP
-5502 APTNTPPTISG
+5502 AIPAGSDIVVSYAPALGSIVNTDTGGDLARFSNLSVRPPTSG
-5513 APQTSVVQGGTYSF
+5513 AFADLNETILPEVARALADQTVGGITHRIDQVRTGANRTVNFAGQSSLAGVATAHGKGMADRTLDMKAMLGNSGFALPLNATDGTSGGIGGSSLTFWGGADYRNFDGS
-5527 TPGGG
+5527 GGG
-5532 DVDTGDTLLY
+5532 IDFDGDLFSAQLGVDGKPRDGLLIGLAASWSESEVEYRRDSGRGEHQLEIASVNPY
-5542 AISNLPDWADFST
+5542 ASWEA
-5555 TTGAL
+5555 
-5560 TNKTGRPN
+5560 R
-5568 SGDVGNHEDIVIT
+5568 
-5581 VTDGIIATP
+5581 DG
-5590 VALATFA
+5590 L
-5597 IEVTAP
+5597 
-5603 APTNTPPTI
+5603 
-5612 SGSPATSVAQ
+5612 
-5622 GGTYSFTP
+5622 
-5630 GGGDVDTGDTLL
+5630 DL
-5642 YAISNLPDWA
+5642 W
-5652 DFSTT
+5652 
-5657 TGALTNKTGRPNS
+5657 
-5670 GDVGN
+5670 
-5675 HEDIIITVTDGIITT
+5675 
-5690 PVALA
+5690 
-5695 TFAIEVTA
+5695 
-5703 PAPTNTPPTISGSP
+5703 
-5717 ATSVAQGGT
+5717 
-5726 YSFTPGGGDVDTGD
+5726 
-5740 TLLYAISNLPDW
+5740 
-5752 ADFSTT
+5752 
-5758 TGALTNKAGRPNS
+5758 
-5771 GDVGNHEDIV
+5771 
-5781 ISVTDGN
+5781 
-5788 IATPVALA
+5788 
-5796 TFAIEVTAPA
+5796 
-5806 PTNTPP
+5806 
-5812 TISGSP
+5812 
-5818 ATSVAQGGTYSFT
+5818 
-5831 PGGGDVDTGDT
+5831 
-5842 LLYAIS
+5842 
-5848 NLPDWADFSTTT
+5848 
-5860 GALTNKTGRPNSGDV
+5860 
-5875 GNHEDIIIT
+5875 
-5884 VTDNIITTPVA
+5884 
-5895 LSAFDIEVT
+5895 
-5904 ATAGTNVPPTANAG
+5904 ATAGFGQGDLEITA
-5918 ANQRASKGTAVT
+5918 
-5930 LDGTGSDDPDG
+5930 DGQDRVSSDVETRTVGVGVGYQLPGS
-5941 DNAALTYLWSQ
+5941 S
-5952 DAGPTVTLS
+5952 
-5961 STAAAQPTF
+5961 
-5970 TIPNTI
+5970 
-5976 PTSGPASY
+5976 
-5984 TFRLIVSG
+5984 TFRLKGSALLSELEVKGGDGIAALEVNTSLLRLALERSSKRMLSG
-5992 GALSSA
+5992 EAYIEPSWEFGARYDGGSDGNDDGESGLGA
-5998 PVTVRIFIRPLFRDT
+5998 ELGAGIRYADPAIGLT
-6013 IANQTYSEGNAITA
+6013 LEGNAR
-6027 LTLPEALAGPGSA
+6027 TLVGRDDYNEWGISGRLLLQPG
-6040 PSTNTYTLAPLPA
+6040 
-6053 GLAFNATSRILSG
+6053 R
-6066 TPTTAGTTDLTY
+6066 
-6078 TATNGD
+6078 NGR
-6084 GDTDSLSFSIAVTS
+6084 GLSFSMSPVYGS
-6098 AANTPPTTSAFTVT
+6098 ADSGIQALWNDGLDDDQNRTARDNNMRMETRLGYGLSA
-6112 TNEDTDYT
+6112 
-6120 FTVANFPFTDTDG
+6120 P
-6133 DMLEQVRIDTLP
+6133 
-6145 ASANGSLAL
+6145 
-6154 GTGATPVNMAQVI
+6154 
-6167 AVADIPT
+6167 
-6174 LVYTPA
+6174 
-6180 TNVNGAATFT
+6180 
-6190 FSVSDGDDFSTPP
+6190 
-6203 ATATVTVTAVND
+6203 
-6215 AASGLPTISG
+6215 
-6225 APRVGATL
+6225 
-6233 TANTNGISDAD
+6233 
-6244 GPASLPFTYQ
+6244 
-6254 WNTHSGGTDTAIGGA
+6254 GGHG
-6269 TSASYLLTADDVGDQ
+6269 LLTPYA
-6284 ITVSV
+6284 
-6289 RYSDAGNTNEGPLTS
+6289 ELT
-6304 VPTALITASSTPAPP
+6304 
-6319 PPAPGP
+6319 
-6325 DPEPPPDEDDGV
+6325 
-6337 QLLNAEGFPVSGLTI
+6337 
-6352 VVGETREVSI
+6352 
-6362 QGGFPPFFV
+6362 
-6371 SGDPGGTTR
+6371 
-6380 SVVAGRTLLVT
+6380 
-6391 GVNAGQAR
+6391 
-6399 LRIRD
+6399 
-6404 IRETFSFLPVN
+6404 
-6415 VTTLPPVLNP
+6415 
-6425 EADDGTGTE
+6425 
-6434 AVFRSGASSDG
+6434 SGASTRRYRLG
-6445 GDSYFED
+6445 MNWEA
-6452 GSFPVGEELDIV
+6452 GSLFDLNLVGERNE
-6464 FTITPRSIDV
+6464 S
-6474 GEQANVVVAAR
+6474 
-6485 SASAPETVWLLT
+6485 SASSAGTASTNAEHIILLK
-6497 QSGLVLYDGET
+6497 
-6508 LAYFEEDLM
+6508 
-6517 LEAGVRLINLTP
+6517 GVIRL
-6529 EPVMLSSAELG
+6529 
-6540 NWELYIGYQLD
+6540 
-6551 SGELLYHTEP
+6551 
-6561 LRIEVVE
+6561 

>member
-92 PVVIG
+92 PVIIG

-110 AMVTQTFQARV
+110 AMVTQAFQARV

-206 NIRVFL
+206 NVRVFL
-212 GNSAP
+212 GNSVP
-217 VAVGRIDDQRL
+217 VAVGSIADQRL
-228 TLAAGPQVIETADRF
+228 TLAAGPRVIETADRF

-250 TLRYTVTPENEA
+250 TLRYTVASENEA

-312 VAVGSIADLTLTR
+312 VAVGSIDDLTLTR

-337 DDADGDNE
+337 RDADGDNE
-345 LRYTLIPGNES
+345 LRYTLIPGNAS

-384 ASDRFAAVTQGFR
+384 ASDRFAAVTQRFR

-462 VALGIFRGR
+462 VTLGIFRGR

-531 DSLGYVVTLEDGA
+531 DSLGYVVTLENGA

-559 TPVAVGTVAV
+559 TPVAVGTVEV

-608 AGAGTLQAAAYFRD
+608 AGAQPLETAAYFRD
-622 ADEDILRYSVTSE
+622 ADSNDLSYSVTSE

-650 LTVTPIGRG
+650 LTVTPVGRG

-691 NSIDNLT
+691 GSIDNLT
-698 LVQTGERIIETAA
+698 LVQTGERIIETAT
-711 YFRDADG
+711 YFRDADE

-833 AASGQL
+833 AASGRL

-855 SDPFGATATQ
+855 SDPFGATAIQ

-887 TREEG
+887 TREQG

-940 GGAEITVTASD
+940 GGAEITVTARD
-951 PVGAMVTQVF
+951 PAGAMVTQVF
-961 QARVANSAPV
+961 QARVVNSAPV

-996 RDADGDALTYSIR
+996 RDADGDALTYSTR
-1009 SFLIAADIDSV
+1009 SFLIAADIDAV

-1078 RVIETA
+1078 QVIETA

-1104 EAIVTTDIDSSSGQ
+1104 EAIVTTDIDSSSGR
-1118 LTLTPVAIGTAEI
+1118 LMLTPVAIGSAEVA
-1131 TVTATD
+1131 VTISD
-1137 AVETTATQVFQVT
+1137 VLETTATQVFQVT
-1150 VNNSAPVAV
+1150 VNNSEPVAV
-1159 DSIADLTLT
+1159 GSIADLTLT
-1168 REARARTLETAD
+1168 REARARTLQTAD

-1295 SADIVPD
+1295 SAGIDPD
-1302 SGRLTLTAVV
+1302 SGQLTLTAVV
-1312 IGSAEITVTAR
+1312 IGSTEITVTAR

-1328 MMSQVFQVRVDNT
+1328 MMTQVFQVRVDNT

-1401 TLTPIGRGL
+1401 TLTPTGRGF

-1441 GSIDALM
+1441 GSIDDLM

-1477 SGGESVVTTSID
+1477 SGGESVVSTSID

-1552 IIGTATYF
+1552 IIATATYF

-1611 SSAAM
+1611 PSAAM

-1641 TREGGVRTLETAAY
+1641 TREDGVQTLETAAY

-1686 TLTPVAIGSA
+1686 TLTPVAIGTTKV
-1696 EISVTASDPFGATA
+1696 SVTASDPFGATA

-1760 TVASDD
+1760 TVASEN
-1766 EGAVTANIDPISG
+1766 EGVVTAHIDPISG
-1779 QLTLTLVAIGTAEI
+1779 QLTLTLVAIGAAEV
-1793 SVTARDPAGAMVTQA
+1793 SVTASDPAGAMVTQA

-1847 DGNDSLRYMVAS
+1847 DGNDSLRYTVAS
-1859 DDEGVVTASIDAIS
+1859 ADEGVVTASIDPIS
-1873 GRLTLTPMFRQDTA
+1873 GRLTLTPMFRQATA

-1928 GPRML
+1928 GPRL
-1933 RVANYFRDFENT
+1933 LQVANYFRDFENT
-1945 GLFHTPVSSNR
+1945 GLFHTPVSSNM
-1956 AVARVNVI
+1956 AVARVNVVE
-1964 DFVMGRFTLTPIAVG
+1964 FVMGHFTLTPIAVG

-2011 GTVDSMIL
+2011 GSVDFMIL

-2037 DDKASLRYAVISEGP
+2037 DDKGSLRYAVISEGP

-2091 PLGATATQSFSVRV
+2091 PLGATATQSFEVRV

-2118 RSLTVAAGP
+2118 RSLTVASGP

-2234 DGDDLSYSV
+2234 DGDDLNYSV

-2248 DASIVTAGIDP
+2248 DATIVSAGIDP

-2285 ATMTQVFQVA
+2285 AMTTQVFRVA

-2301 VAVGSIADL
+2301 VAVGSIDDL
-2310 MLSREAGARSLETVA
+2310 MLSREAGARPLETVA

-2336 YDATSADEAVV
+2336 FDATSANETVV
-2347 IASIDAS
+2347 IASINAS

-2360 TPVGHGSTTISVTAS
+2360 TPVGHGITTISVTAS

-2387 VEVSNNTPVAMGAIA
+2387 VEVSNNTPVAMGAID

-2407 REQGAQLLETA
+2407 REQGAHSLETA

-2423 VDGDALNYSV
+2423 VDGDALSYNV

-2447 DADSGQLTLTPLV
+2447 DAASGQLTLTPLV

-2631 IVSAN
+2631 IVTAN

-2649 GRGDTT
+2649 SRGNTT

-2662 PSAAMATQVFE
+2662 PSAAMTTQVFE

-2687 ADRMLRL
+2687 DDRMLRL

-2724 TIVSADIDADS
+2724 TIVTADIDADS
-2735 GRLTLTPVVRGDT
+2735 GRLTLTPVVRGNA

-2761 VTQRFQVVVTNSA
+2761 VTQRFQVVVANSA
-2774 PVATGGRTR
+2774 PVATGGRIR

-2874 GIDDQSLTVVAGPQ
+2874 AIDDQSLTVVAGPQ

-2911 NGAVVSADIDSP
+2911 NEAVVSANIDSP

-2958 VGNSAPVVVS
+2958 VGNSAPVVVN

-3004 PGDETIVIAGID
+3004 PGDETVVIAGID

-3038 RDRFG
+3038 RDPFAAG
-3043 AMVMQDFQVTVNNSA
+3043 VMQVFQVNVNNSA

-3087 ADDNDSLTYTVTPED
+3087 ADDNDSLTYTATPED

-3125 TTAVSVTASDPS
+3125 TTTVSVTASDPS

-3452 GPQTLE
+3452 GPQILE

-3474 VTSGNEALVSAE
+3474 VASGNEALVSAE

-3529 APVAVGAI
+3529 APVAVGGI

-3554 TYFRDAD
+3554 AYFRDAD

-3566 YSADSGN
+3566 YSADSAD
-3573 EAIVSADIDS
+3573 EAVVSADIDS

-3726 GAEQSVAEGTSV
+3726 GAEQTVAEGTSV

-3815 NDPPTADAGAE
+3815 NDPPIADADAE
-3826 QTVAEGVNVTLNGS
+3826 QTVAEGVRVTLNGNAS
-3840 GSSDPE
+3840 ADPE
-3846 SANLGYAWTQ
+3846 GEDLTYAWTQ
-3856 TSGTPTVTLTGEDT
+3856 ASGTPTVTLTGENT

-3917 TADAGADQTVTEGA
+3917 TADAGADQTVAEGVM
-3931 SVTLNGSGSS
+3931 VTLNGSGSS

-3960 ALTGEDTATPTFT
+3960 ALSGEDTATPTFT

-4194 DGSAS
+4194 SGSAS

-4259 VTLTGE
+4259 VTLTG
-4265 DTAAPTFTAPEN
+4265 DTTAAPTFTAPEN

-4469 LLTDAT
+4469 LLNTATLVFQLIVTEDRTNGSQSDPATVNVIVSPGTNDPPTANAGADQTVAEGVTVTLNGSASADPEGEDLTYAWTQVGTPTVTLNDADTATPTFTAPTELLTAATLTFQLIVTEDRTGGSQSDPATVNVIISAGTNDPPTADAGSDQTVAEGVTVTLNGSASADPEGEGLTYAWTQVGTPTVTLNDADTATPTFTAPDQLLNPET

-4535 PEGEGLTY
+4535 PEGENLTY
-4543 AWTQVGTPT
+4543 AWSQTGGAT
-4552 VPLSGDT
+4552 VSLSDT
-4559 TATPT
+4559 AAESPT
-4564 FTAPTELL
+4564 FTAPTELLNTETLAFQLIVTEDRTGGQSSSPATVSVTITAGPNDPPTAVATATPNPANEGVMVTLNGSASADPEGEDLTYAWTQTSGEDVSLSDTAAESPTFTAPTELLNTATLAFQLIVTEDRTGGQSSSPATVSVTITAGTNDPPTAVATATPNPADEGVSVTLNGSASSDPEGEDLTYAWTQTSGEDVSLSDTAAESPTFTAPTELLNTATLAFQLIVTEDRTGGQSSSPATVSVTITAGTNDPPIANAGADQTVAEGVTVTLNGSASADPEGENLTYAWTQTGGATVSLSDTAAESPTFTAPDQLL

-4597 VSVTITAGDNDP
+4597 VSVTITAGTNDAPTANAGANQSVAEGVTVTLNGSGSSDPENANLIYAWTQSSGSPTVTLTGNTTATPTFTAPENLLADAVLIFSLIVNDGVSDSSAATVTITTTAGTNDP
-4609 PTAVATATPN
+4609 PTANAGADQTVA
-4619 PANEGV
+4619 EGV
-4625 SVTLNGS
+4625 TVTLNGS
-4632 ASSDPEDEDLT
+4632 ASSDPEGEDLT
-4643 YAWSQTSGEDVSLT
+4643 YAWSQTGGEDVSLSGDT
-4657 GENTATPT
+4657 TATPT
-4665 FTAPTELL
+4665 FTAPVQLL
-4673 NTATLAFQL
+4673 NPETLVFQL
-4682 IVTEDRTGGSA
+4682 IVTEDRTGGQSSSATVSVTITAGSNDAPTANAGANQTVAEGVTVTLDGSA
-4693 SDPATVN
+4693 SADPEGEDLTYAWTQTGGTPTVPLTGQNTATPTFTAPVQLLNPETLVFQLIVTEDRTGGQSSSATVN

-4712 ANAGADQT
+4712 ANAGADQS
-4720 VAEGASVTLNGSAS
+4720 VAEGVTVTLNGSAS
-4734 ADPEGEDLTYAWTQ
+4734 SDPEGEDLTYAWSQTGGED
-4748 VGTSTV
+4748 VSLSGE
-4754 TLNDADTATPTF
+4754 NTATPTF
-4766 TAPTELLN
+4766 TAPVQLLN
-4774 TATLVFQLIVTE
+4774 PETLVFQLIVTE

-4791 SQSDPATVN
+4791 QSSSATVN
-4800 VIVSAGTNDAPTA
+4800 VIVSPGTNDPPIA
-4813 NAGADQTV
+4813 NAGADQSV
-4821 AEGASV
+4821 AEGVTV
-4827 TLNGSAS
+4827 TLNGNAS
-4834 ADPEDEDL
+4834 ADPEGEDL

-4887 RTGGSASAPATVNV
+4887 RTGGS
-4901 IVSPGTNDPPTAN
+4901 
-4914 AGADQTVAEGASVTL
+4914 
-4929 NGSASADPE
+4929 
-4938 DEDLTYA
+4938 
-4945 WTQTGGTPTVPLTGD
+4945 
-4960 TTVTP
+4960 
-4965 TFTAP
+4965 
-4970 TELLNP
+4970 
-4976 ETLVFQLI
+4976 
-4984 VTEDRTGGS
+4984 

-5000 NVIVSPGTNDAPIAN
+5000 NVIVSAGTNDAP
-5015 AGADQTVAEGA
+5015 
-5026 SVTLNGSAS
+5026 
-5035 ADPEGEDLT
+5035 
-5044 YAWTQVG
+5044 
-5051 TPTVPLTGQNTATPT
+5051 
-5066 FTAPTELLN
+5066 
-5075 TETLV
+5075 
-5080 FQLIVTE
+5080 
-5087 DRTGGSQSDP
+5087 
-5097 ATVNVIVSP
+5097 
-5106 GTNDAP
+5106 
-5112 IANAGAN
+5112 
-5119 QTVAEGVTVTLN
+5119 
-5131 GSASSDPEGE
+5131 
-5141 DLTYAWTQTGGEDVS
+5141 
-5156 LTGDTTA
+5156 
-5163 TPTFTAPVQL
+5163 
-5173 LNPETLVF
+5173 
-5181 QLIVTEDR
+5181 
-5189 TGGQSSSPA
+5189 
-5198 TVNVTITAGTND
+5198 
-5210 PPTANAGA
+5210 
-5218 DQSVAEGVT
+5218 
-5227 VTLNGSASA
+5227 
-5236 DPEGEDLT
+5236 
-5244 YAWTQTGGTP
+5244 
-5254 TVPLTGDTTATP
+5254 
-5266 TFTAPTE
+5266 
-5273 LLNPETLVFQLIVTE
+5273 
-5288 DRTGGQSSSPATVN
+5288 
-5302 VTITAGTNDPPTAD
+5302 TAD
-5316 AGSDQTVA
+5316 AGADQTVA

-5341 EDLTYAWT
+5341 ENLTYAWT

-5354 TVTLNDADTIAPTF
+5354 TVTLTGDTTATPIFTAPADLLTTTSLELSLVVNDGANDSDPNTVTITITAAPPEVLNAAEAAALGMEPASTNSTGTTITLPTSEPVNIDNADVGDFTVTSILDAVETNHEVTRISTGSIILEVEPAIRARADDIEVFYTPTRGSITSIATDMPLAGFSNNLPVDNNVVNRAPIANAGEDQSVTEGASVTLDGSASSDPEGEDLTYAWTQASGTNVTLNDTSAQSPTF
-5368 TAPENL
+5368 TAPNRLDENADL
-5374 SADVDLVFSLTVN
+5374 EFMLTVTDLGGASDTDSVRISVTTDAPARQQALKTGLAAFARSLAASATDAVGQRLRPASTGPETSAFSGLSLADCIASLTPTDTTSADGADSTAWFDPNDLGGNIGSAEPDKDSRNPLGACRLPDSGQLARSAFVISLNRLNGNADADANSGYWSLWGRGDLSRFEGRPQSSFDLDGDLTAGYLGLDYRLPSGGLVGVALSRSEGEIDYRSGTVDGALVNGTLDTRLNSVYPYGYWSPRAGLGLWGLLGVGSGDATLSHRETDFATDLDMRMGALGLRQAVQTLGSFELALKADAFIIELESEDVPGLPAVSAQAHRARLLLEASHSWQPQPDERLGTSLELGARVDGGDADEGAGAELGVGLEYSNTRLGLRAQWRAQGLLVHSASGFEEWGSSLN
-5387 DGVSGS
+5387 VELDPGVSG
-5393 QAATVTITVGTNTPP
+5393 
-5408 TISGTPATSV
+5408 
-5418 VQGGTYIFTP
+5418 QG
-5428 DGGDVDTGDTLE
+5428 L
-5440 YAISNLPDWADFD
+5440 
-5453 TATGALTNKTGR
+5453 ALT
-5465 PNSGDVGNHE
+5465 
-5475 DIIITVT
+5475 
-5482 DGIIATPVALATFA
+5482 L
-5496 IEVTAP
+5496 
-5502 APTNTPPTISG
+5502 APT
-5513 APQTSVVQGGTYSF
+5513 
-5527 TPGGG
+5527 
-5532 DVDTGDTLLY
+5532 
-5542 AISNLPDWADFST
+5542 W
-5555 TTGAL
+5555 
-5560 TNKTGRPN
+5560 GR
-5568 SGDVGNHEDIVIT
+5568 
-5581 VTDGIIATP
+5581 
-5590 VALATFA
+5590 
-5597 IEVTAP
+5597 
-5603 APTNTPPTI
+5603 
-5612 SGSPATSVAQ
+5612 
-5622 GGTYSFTP
+5622 
-5630 GGGDVDTGDTLL
+5630 
-5642 YAISNLPDWA
+5642 
-5652 DFSTT
+5652 
-5657 TGALTNKTGRPNS
+5657 
-5670 GDVGN
+5670 
-5675 HEDIIITVTDGIITT
+5675 
-5690 PVALA
+5690 
-5695 TFAIEVTA
+5695 
-5703 PAPTNTPPTISGSP
+5703 
-5717 ATSVAQGGT
+5717 
-5726 YSFTPGGGDVDTGD
+5726 
-5740 TLLYAISNLPDW
+5740 
-5752 ADFSTT
+5752 
-5758 TGALTNKAGRPNS
+5758 
-5771 GDVGNHEDIV
+5771 
-5781 ISVTDGN
+5781 
-5788 IATPVALA
+5788 
-5796 TFAIEVTAPA
+5796 
-5806 PTNTPP
+5806 
-5812 TISGSP
+5812 
-5818 ATSVAQGGTYSFT
+5818 
-5831 PGGGDVDTGDT
+5831 
-5842 LLYAIS
+5842 
-5848 NLPDWADFSTTT
+5848 
-5860 GALTNKTGRPNSGDV
+5860 
-5875 GNHEDIIIT
+5875 
-5884 VTDNIITTPVA
+5884 
-5895 LSAFDIEVT
+5895 
-5904 ATAGTNVPPTANAG
+5904 
-5918 ANQRASKGTAVT
+5918 
-5930 LDGTGSDDPDG
+5930 
-5941 DNAALTYLWSQ
+5941 AA
-5952 DAGPTVTLS
+5952 
-5961 STAAAQPTF
+5961 
-5970 TIPNTI
+5970 
-5976 PTSGPASY
+5976 
-5984 TFRLIVSG
+5984 SG
-5992 GALSSA
+5992 GAQALWQSD
-5998 PVTVRIFIRPLFRDT
+5998 RPLR
-6013 IANQTYSEGNAITA
+6013 
-6027 LTLPEALAGPGSA
+6027 
-6040 PSTNTYTLAPLPA
+6040 A
-6053 GLAFNATSRILSG
+6053 GLA
-6066 TPTTAGTTDLTY
+6066 
-6078 TATNGD
+6078 
-6084 GDTDSLSFSIAVTS
+6084 
-6098 AANTPPTTSAFTVT
+6098 
-6112 TNEDTDYT
+6112 
-6120 FTVANFPFTDTDG
+6120 
-6133 DMLEQVRIDTLP
+6133 Q
-6145 ASANGSLAL
+6145 ASAMRMDLNLSYGLNRDRRQLSPFASL
-6154 GTGATPVNMAQVI
+6154 
-6167 AVADIPT
+6167 
-6174 LVYTPA
+6174 
-6180 TNVNGAATFT
+6180 
-6190 FSVSDGDDFSTPP
+6190 
-6203 ATATVTVTAVND
+6203 
-6215 AASGLPTISG
+6215 GL
-6225 APRVGATL
+6225 
-6233 TANTNGISDAD
+6233 AD
-6244 GPASLPFTYQ
+6244 GVMQRLRLGLRLGLADELEMELFGGRNASENRSPE
-6254 WNTHSGGTDTAIGGA
+6254 H
-6269 TSASYLLTADDVGDQ
+6269 LL
-6284 ITVSV
+6284 
-6289 RYSDAGNTNEGPLTS
+6289 
-6304 VPTALITASSTPAPP
+6304 
-6319 PPAPGP
+6319 
-6325 DPEPPPDEDDGV
+6325 
-6337 QLLNAEGFPVSGLTI
+6337 GLT
-6352 VVGETREVSI
+6352 G
-6362 QGGFPPFFV
+6362 
-6371 SGDPGGTTR
+6371 
-6380 SVVAGRTLLVT
+6380 
-6391 GVNAGQAR
+6391 R
-6399 LRIRD
+6399 LR
-6404 IRETFSFLPVN
+6404 F
-6415 VTTLPPVLNP
+6415 
-6425 EADDGTGTE
+6425 
-6434 AVFRSGASSDG
+6434 
-6445 GDSYFED
+6445 
-6452 GSFPVGEELDIV
+6452 
-6464 FTITPRSIDV
+6464 
-6474 GEQANVVVAAR
+6474 
-6485 SASAPETVWLLT
+6485 
-6497 QSGLVLYDGET
+6497 
-6508 LAYFEEDLM
+6508 
-6517 LEAGVRLINLTP
+6517 
-6529 EPVMLSSAELG
+6529 
-6540 NWELYIGYQLD
+6540 
-6551 SGELLYHTEP
+6551 
-6561 LRIEVVE
+6561 